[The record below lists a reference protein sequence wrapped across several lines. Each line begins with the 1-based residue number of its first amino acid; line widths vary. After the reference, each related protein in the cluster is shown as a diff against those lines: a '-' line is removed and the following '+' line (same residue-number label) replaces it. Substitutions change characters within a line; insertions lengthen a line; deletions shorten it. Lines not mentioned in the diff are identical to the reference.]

1 VITRARREERVAVS
15 LNVEAENPARR
26 LYRRFG
32 FEPVGGVG
40 GSPTLLLLLV
50 RPA

>member
-1 VITRARREERVAVS
+1 MS
-15 LNVEAENPARR
+15 LSVEAEDPARR

-40 GSPTLLLLLV
+40 GSPTSLLLLLPTLLLLVVV